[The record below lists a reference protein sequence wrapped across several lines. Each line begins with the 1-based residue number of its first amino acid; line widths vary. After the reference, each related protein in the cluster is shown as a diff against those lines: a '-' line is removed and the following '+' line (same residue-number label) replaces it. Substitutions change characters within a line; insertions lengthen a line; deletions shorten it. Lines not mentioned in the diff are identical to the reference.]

1 MSGGATDNVQPV
13 WLVTGAS
20 KGIGRSVAEVAAA
33 SGALVFA
40 GTRDVSA
47 VETWASGST
56 HAARIVPLSLDVD
69 SEQSVES
76 AIAAVVRRAGR
87 IDVLVNNAG
96 YLLYGGVEELSD
108 AEVRRSFGI
117 NVFAVLA
124 MTRAVLPIM
133 RGQSSGRIVNMA
145 SISANLSSPAT
156 GLYSATKAAVLQL
169 SEALDQE
176 VSPLGV
182 RAVAI
187 CPGGVRTDFLDAS
200 SARRAEQ
207 RIEAYASVHDAEAQL
222 ARGNHRQG
230 GVPAKVAEAIL
241 EVVQMTDPPSRLYLG
256 SDAVGAIER
265 ISRSTLKS
273 VDELRSLSTSI
284 DA

>member
-1 MSGGATDNVQPV
+1 MNGRTIDSVQPV

-47 VETWASGST
+47 VESWASGSAD
-56 HAARIVPLSLDVD
+56 AARIVPLSLDVA
-69 SEQSVES
+69 SEQSVGS
-76 AIAAVVRRAGR
+76 AIADVVRRAGR

-108 AEVRRSFGI
+108 AEVRRSFDI

-124 MTRAVLPIM
+124 MTRAVLPVM
-133 RGQSSGRIVNMA
+133 RGQQSGRIINMA
-145 SISANLSSPAT
+145 SISANLSTPAT

-176 VSPLGV
+176 ASPLGV
-182 RAVAI
+182 RVVAI
-187 CPGGVRTDFLDAS
+187 CPGGVRTDFLDDS

-207 RIEAYASVHDAEAQL
+207 RIEAYTSVHDAEDQL
-222 ARGNHRQG
+222 AQGNHRQG

-241 EVVQMTDPPSRLYLG
+241 EVVRMTDPPSRLYLG

-265 ISRSTLKS
+265 ISRSTLTS
-273 VDELRSLSTSI
+273 VDEFRSLSTSI